1 MKAKPKRRASKTD
14 LEGPSIR
21 VAWNDTQSL
30 TASWEMEE
38 YHKEAIEQRFAIP
51 ISELPFVIRLY
62 DITDRMIKNDGLD
75 TYVDFDINFQASN
88 WLLYGIE
95 STRQYCVELGV
106 RMVDGR
112 YYSLKRS
119 ERILPYAG

>member
-1 MKAKPKRRASKTD
+1 MKAKPKRRTSKND
-14 LEGPSIR
+14 LEGPNIR

-30 TASWEMEE
+30 TASWEIDNR
-38 YHKEAIEQRFAIP
+38 HKEAIEQQFAIP
-51 ISELPFVIRLY
+51 VSELPFVIRLY
-62 DITDRMIKNDGLD
+62 DVTDRMIKNDGLD
-75 TYVDFDINFQASN
+75 TYVDFDINFQAAN

-95 STRQYCVELGV
+95 NTRQYCVELGV

-119 ERILPYAG
+119 DRILPFAG